1 MLLDRLPLPPRLKK
15 QTITIM
21 TSDRKTRKTKPDTHS
36 GTFASPAHRLTLRL
50 QKSLHFPTAP
60 APLITLYLL
69 ISLFLA
75 IKTEAQT
82 PMLQPSPFNNPIPST
97 NQPFNQNNNYQ
108 PYQQPTNTPMGMNAN
123 DVIEMTYRMTEQQS
137 GTYVDRPHL
146 TPQQNQIARQ
156 RYIMN
161 KMTMED
167 NESKNRQKQVDELMR
182 EINADLG
189 LNSNYTSDTKS
200 FESAFNNLDNMLTGK
215 TKLSVSKAYFE
226 IEAAY
231 GSTYLDEKEYNDILN
246 RSADF
251 IKQWLAQNKYNPA
264 KNEDL
269 QYGIQKFMKDTLSI
283 TIKLPENKTKTI
295 THTPFNYDY
304 QDFQAEKDH
313 RNFFVTK
320 CIATGT
326 GQCNSLPG
334 TYLSIAEK
342 LGAKTYLSLA
352 PQHSF
357 IKYPDSKGSIHA
369 YEPTSNWKISDKWY
383 VENLGISPQAI
394 NSGIYLDT
402 LNKKMIVA
410 DCMLNL
416 AFGFLKKHGASDGE
430 FVSKCVNTAMKYFPR
445 GNNITAYFIKGS
457 LLTRM
462 LGKMLR
468 DKGYNSLN
476 DIDKVAGA
484 RQLYNEIQKNDA
496 IIKQL
501 GYQPMPEEMYLQ
513 MMQYHEFRGVAQQQ
527 KKTDTKQKR
536 SLFTTSIR

>member
-1 MLLDRLPLPPRLKK
+1 
-15 QTITIM
+15 M
-21 TSDRKTRKTKPDTHS
+21 TSDRKIRKTKPDTHS
-36 GTFASPAHRLTLRL
+36 GTFASPAHKLTLRL

-60 APLITLYLL
+60 APLITLCLL

-75 IKTEAQT
+75 IKTNAQT

-97 NQPFNQNNNYQ
+97 NQTFNQNYNYQ
-108 PYQQPTNTPMGMNAN
+108 QYQQPTNLPMGGNAK
-123 DVIEMTYRMTEQQS
+123 DIEEMTYRMVEQQS
-137 GTYVDRPHL
+137 GTYINRPYL
-146 TPQQNQIARQ
+146 TPQQNQSAQQ

-161 KMTMED
+161 KMTME
-167 NESKNRQKQVDELMR
+167 NSETANRQKQVDELMR

-189 LNSNYTSDTKS
+189 SNNNYTTDTKS
-200 FESAFNNLDNMLTGK
+200 FETAFTNLDNMLTGK

-342 LGAKTYLSLA
+342 LGAKAYLSFA

-357 IKYPDSKGSIHA
+357 IKYQDSKGGIHS
-369 YEPTSNWKISDKWY
+369 YEPTSNWLISDKWY
-383 VENLGISPQAI
+383 IENLRISPQAI
-394 NSGIYLDT
+394 QNRIYLDT

-468 DKGYNSLN
+468 DKGYNSLD

-484 RQLYNEIQKNDA
+484 RQLYNEILKNDA

-527 KKTDTKQKR
+527 KNTNTKQKR
-536 SLFTTSIR
+536 SLFTSSIR